1 LPATRCA
8 DGKRLDLIRQLL
20 AESFLLSLIAL
31 IASILLAKWII
42 SALPSLLP
50 ADWTLG
56 ARLDGRVITFT
67 AAVSLLT
74 VFLFGLAPALH
85 ASRPSL
91 LPLLKSDLAP
101 RSLGRKHRGLNAVV
115 IAQMS
120 VGLVLVSIAMLLTR
134 SVLKLY
140 WGDLGFERKGVLLA
154 YLRMPD
160 NQQEGRLFC
169 RQLIERI
176 RGLPGVRQ
184 VSMARIAPFSPS
196 GSGASQ
202 KVFLPQ
208 DQAATEQAGWAVKCN
223 TIDPNYFR
231 LLGIPIVRGRSFTDA
246 DNESSPRVVVIN
258 ESMARRFWPNEDPVG
273 QQIRLSGPS
282 NQSVHIVGVVRDGKY
297 VGIRREPEPYLF
309 LPFAQVY
316 SWETVLLV
324 ETGIEMAT
332 LARSVRKEL
341 RGLGVTLSRS
351 SMSTLREHIR
361 AQVSDQ
367 EILAKAL
374 AFFGLLGLGLASVG
388 LYGILAYAISRRTQ
402 EIGIRMALGAQRG
415 DLLKSILREGLGL
428 ALIGSIV
435 GLSVAVAVARVLR
448 SFLYRV
454 NPLDPLSLA
463 ISSLLLL
470 GVALLA
476 TYFPARRAAKVN
488 PMVALRYE

>member
-1 LPATRCA
+1 
-8 DGKRLDLIRQLL
+8 
-20 AESFLLSLIAL
+20 
-31 IASILLAKWII
+31 
-42 SALPSLLP
+42 
-50 ADWTLG
+50 
-56 ARLDGRVITFT
+56 
-67 AAVSLLT
+67 
-74 VFLFGLAPALH
+74 
-85 ASRPSL
+85 
-91 LPLLKSDLAP
+91 
-101 RSLGRKHRGLNAVV
+101 
-115 IAQMS
+115 
-120 VGLVLVSIAMLLTR
+120 
-134 SVLKLY
+134 
-140 WGDLGFERKGVLLA
+140 
-154 YLRMPD
+154 
-160 NQQEGRLFC
+160 
-169 RQLIERI
+169 
-176 RGLPGVRQ
+176 
-184 VSMARIAPFSPS
+184 
-196 GSGASQ
+196 
-202 KVFLPQ
+202 
-208 DQAATEQAGWAVKCN
+208 
-223 TIDPNYFR
+223 
-231 LLGIPIVRGRSFTDA
+231 
-246 DNESSPRVVVIN
+246 
-258 ESMARRFWPNEDPVG
+258 
-273 QQIRLSGPS
+273 
-282 NQSVHIVGVVRDGKY
+282 VGVVRDGKY